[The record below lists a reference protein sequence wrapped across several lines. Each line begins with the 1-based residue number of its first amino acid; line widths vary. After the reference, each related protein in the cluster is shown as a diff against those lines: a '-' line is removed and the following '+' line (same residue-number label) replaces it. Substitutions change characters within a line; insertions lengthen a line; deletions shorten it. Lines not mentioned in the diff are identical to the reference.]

1 MNWIVGTKL
10 STAKGNA
17 TVIDM
22 TDKVA
27 VIQFEDGTTKDIA
40 YTAVKEESML
50 GSNKVGRV
58 ARPRM
63 AKAPKEPKAPKVPK
77 VKAIKQEK
85 EDRKAQKELDKLEAQ
100 LAKAK
105 ADQER
110 LNALKAS

>member
-10 STAKGNA
+10 STAKGEA
-17 TVIDM
+17 IVIDM

-27 VIQFEDGTTKDIA
+27 TIQFLDGTTKDIA
-40 YTAVKEESML
+40 YTATKEESKL
-50 GSNKVGRV
+50 GSNKVGRI
-58 ARPRM
+58 ARPRI
-63 AKAPKEPKAPKVPK
+63 AKPAKEPK

-85 EDRKAQKELDKLEAQ
+85 EDRKAQKALDKLDAL